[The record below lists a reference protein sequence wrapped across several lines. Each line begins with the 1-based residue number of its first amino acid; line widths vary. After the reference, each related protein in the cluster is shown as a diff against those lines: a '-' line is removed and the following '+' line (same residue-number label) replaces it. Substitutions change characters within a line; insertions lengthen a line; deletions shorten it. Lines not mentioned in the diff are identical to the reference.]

1 MLKNIGDINMGIFT
15 DLRNLRKINKELIA
29 LENKDKLFGNN
40 EKGIFDYGKVLEKID
55 KIGFVKMGISFN
67 DLWFLNGKYDLR
79 LSEKQ
84 LIDVM
89 NSEKPF
95 TSFVSLPISRTLA
108 LDGLPYCPIIGPVAF
123 FLIITSISFIKS
135 SLV

>member
-1 MLKNIGDINMGIFT
+1 MLKNIGVINMGIFT

-67 DLWFLNGKYDLR
+67 RYD
-79 LSEKQ
+79 E
-84 LIDVM
+84 
-89 NSEKPF
+89 
-95 TSFVSLPISRTLA
+95 
-108 LDGLPYCPIIGPVAF
+108 
-123 FLIITSISFIKS
+123 
-135 SLV
+135 

>member
-1 MLKNIGDINMGIFT
+1 MLKNIGVINMGIFT

-29 LENKDKLFGNN
+29 LENKDKLFGND

-84 LIDVM
+84 LINVM

-95 TSFVSLPISRTLA
+95 TSFISLPISRDILYNH
-108 LDGLPYCPIIGPVAF
+108 LYKDLYELCEGEKYDFKGFNV
-123 FLIITSISFIKS
+123 
-135 SLV
+135 SLKKW